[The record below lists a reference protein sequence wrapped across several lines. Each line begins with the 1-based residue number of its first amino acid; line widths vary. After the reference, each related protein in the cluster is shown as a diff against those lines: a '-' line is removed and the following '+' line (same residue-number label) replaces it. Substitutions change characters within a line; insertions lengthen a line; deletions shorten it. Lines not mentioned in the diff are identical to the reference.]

1 MVFLLDTQVTADWS
15 SVTLSSKVSSIG
27 FYWSCITLE
36 NTMNT
41 MNSAN
46 SVVNTKQLYAL
57 SNVIPGDTM
66 QINRQGI
73 NI

>member
-36 NTMNT
+36 NTMN
-41 MNSAN
+41 SAN